1 MEENNASTSV
11 PTTQL
16 TEELATQLAEKFTG
30 KLIALEYAIRQSTAV
45 REDQEDD
52 ADTCHLETA
61 KNYGIN
67 VTNNMASSISKGD
80 LLNAVQTQLRK
91 LQTQTRDAASSDA

>member
-1 MEENNASTSV
+1 MKENKVNANASIE
-11 PTTQL
+11 Q
-16 TEELATQLAEKFTG
+16 
-30 KLIALEYAIRQSTAV
+30 LIALEYAIRQSTAV

-52 ADTCHLETA
+52 ADAGHLEAA

-67 VTNNMASSISKGD
+67 VTDEMTGGISKGD

-91 LQTQTRDAASSDA
+91 LQTQTRDAANHASDDA